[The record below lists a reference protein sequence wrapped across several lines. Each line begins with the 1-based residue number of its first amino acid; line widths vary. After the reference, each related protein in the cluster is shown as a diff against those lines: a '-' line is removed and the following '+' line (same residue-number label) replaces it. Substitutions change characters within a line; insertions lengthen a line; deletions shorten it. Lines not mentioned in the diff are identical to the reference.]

1 MQRRNVYATATII
14 AVVAFML
21 ISSGESYLSFELPVP
36 PVVVPWLLPQQHR
49 SNELP
54 NGKIWKQHPQRRP
67 LRTTVPPKMLRSCR
81 RRRTDDDD
89 LLSDDEILIAR
100 QFKLLICSA
109 SSCAAQRQALQ
120 LEEYATFSA
129 FWERIDDIGLLDQF
143 VMEETSCLGACSKAP
158 CVAVEHADYDGTVAL
173 DGMDPLEFADRVF
186 HSVVDVDRVWSIV
199 RNAIRVMAAE
209 QNTDTNDDDVEMGCN
224 AI

>member
-1 MQRRNVYATATII
+1 MI
-14 AVVAFML
+14 ALVEFLL

-54 NGKIWKQHPQRRP
+54 IGKIWKQHSQPRT
-67 LRTTVPPKMLRSCR
+67 LRTTVPPKMWHSCH
-81 RRRTDDDD
+81 RRTDDD
-89 LLSDDEILIAR
+89 LFSDDEILIAQ

-129 FWERIDDIGLLDQF
+129 FWERIDDVGLLDQF
-143 VMEETSCLGACSKAP
+143 VMEETSCLGACTKAP

-186 HSVVDVDRVWSIV
+186 HVVVDVDRVWSIV

-209 QNTDTNDDDVEMGCN
+209 QDTNDDNVEMGV
-224 AI
+224 